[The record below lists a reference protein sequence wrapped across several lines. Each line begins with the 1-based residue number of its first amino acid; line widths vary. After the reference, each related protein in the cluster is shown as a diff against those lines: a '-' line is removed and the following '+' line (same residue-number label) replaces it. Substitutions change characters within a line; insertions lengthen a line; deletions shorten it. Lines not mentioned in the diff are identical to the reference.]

1 MQTRGKMGEVTTR
14 VVFATPNQGHQADL
28 RRLLADVDVVLSR
41 FGPAVPEGLDLA
53 AAATWR
59 ARAAFEALGER

>member
-1 MQTRGKMGEVTTR
+1 MIGVTTR

-41 FGPAVPEGLDLA
+41 FGPRVPDGLV
-53 AAATWR
+53 
-59 ARAAFEALGER
+59 RAALDALLP